1 MNQNQSRFDSSQKL
15 EHDTQYHQGNGEREF
30 ASAEEMLRYDIEHTV
45 PPPELA
51 QRVNESIA
59 REPKPAGT
67 WWKKL
72 FSR

>member
-15 EHDTQYHQGNGEREF
+15 EHDTQYQGKGEREF
-30 ASAEEMLRYDIEHTV
+30 ATVEEMLRHDIEQTV

-59 REPKPAGT
+59 REPKPAGI